1 VVHLLFYY
9 FAVLS
14 PFVSL
19 VLGLDFDNNLLYG
32 ISNNGQSYVISSDLG
47 ENWYSIPDSIYFT
60 AIKSHT
66 FLNAT
71 N

>member
-32 ISNNGQSYVISSDLG
+32 ISNNGPGYVISSDVG
-47 ENWYSIPDSIYFT
+47 DNWYSIPDSIYFRG
-60 AIKSHT
+60 IKSDT

-71 N
+71 I